1 MTTMI
6 VGDLLD
12 IKNGI
17 ICHQTNCRKVA
28 NAGLARQIREK
39 WPQWYVDFLETT
51 PALGRATFWRA
62 TITPELY
69 VANLYAQFDFGHA
82 IRKGMSKRFT
92 NYNALRC
99 CLMDVKK
106 FAKRRLVYIPVGLG
120 CGLAGGSWEV
130 VENMIE
136 MELPDAILV
145 QREDVK

>member
-12 IKNGI
+12 VRSGI
-17 ICHQTNCRKVA
+17 ILHQTNCKKVA
-28 NAGLARQIREK
+28 GAGLARQIREK
-39 WPQWYVDFLETT
+39 WPQWYVNFLETT

-62 TITPELY
+62 SITPELY
-69 VANLYAQFDFGHA
+69 IANLYGQLDFGYEV
-82 IRKGMSKRFT
+82 GVLKRYT
-92 NYNALRC
+92 NYVALRC

-106 FAKRRLVYIPVGLG
+106 FAKRRPVYIPVGLG